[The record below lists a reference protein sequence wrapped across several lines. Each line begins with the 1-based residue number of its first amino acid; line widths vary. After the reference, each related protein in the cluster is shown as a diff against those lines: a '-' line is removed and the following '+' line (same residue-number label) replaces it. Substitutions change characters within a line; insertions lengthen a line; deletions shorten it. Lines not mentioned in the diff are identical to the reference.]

1 MTTDPLPMFQNI
13 LPEGPLS
20 KMKQLLIPC
29 AALLAWLAIAAAA
42 MWPGSIN
49 TAFIPA
55 TTQALPE
62 NVAVIGTKGPLLI
75 VYSEDPDYVRNLY
88 KSGVKLVLPAR
99 KKTCLNLQN
108 V

>member
-1 MTTDPLPMFQNI
+1 MFQNI
-13 LPEGPLS
+13 LPEGPVS
-20 KMKQLLIPC
+20 KMKHLLIPS
-29 AALLAWLAIAAAA
+29 AALLAWLTLAAAA
-42 MWPGSIN
+42 MLPGSIN

-62 NVAVIGTKGPLLI
+62 NIAIIGTRGPLLI
-75 VYSEDPDYVRNLY
+75 IYSEDPDYVRNLY
-88 KSGVKLVLPAR
+88 RSGVPLVLPAR